1 MSTAPATASETS
13 TQILVKDANQE
24 KEAASSSSSSSSEEI
39 DEDDFFQ
46 IEGPMLSSQFSLSAA
61 PAEDDSGKAKQTP
74 PVQAMSRAS
83 DECPDPKRIPSSVFA
98 RSKSTTPTDWSV
110 TSNESLFSI
119 NVGNASFSKDHLFLY
134 GKTGELGPNDPL
146 APLPPL
152 PRQSPSSSPIKGEVL
167 TKDKP
172 STPKDKGDGRGLAD
186 QNGEEN
192 PDSIHSLSRRSDG
205 STTSFAFPILTG
217 EAKTSG
223 SLKDS
228 NPELARQSTAQ
239 LTHPTETQNENKETP
254 VAMDFEILPNVWLQ
268 PNPEQQS
275 TGRGRGDVHE
285 PPERAASPSSTA
297 ESSPPSPGRRQ
308 DQGMRPH
315 PLRLHPSSWLPL
327 LAFSAKRTSCRS
339 FPDDFTSRSAAAAA
353 AAAARS
359 ATLSIGLREASIYGG
374 LSSEKL

>member
-1 MSTAPATASETS
+1 MVHEQEDKNSEQMSAAPATATETS
-13 TQILVKDANQE
+13 TQILVEDVNQE
-24 KEAASSSSSSSSEEI
+24 KKAASSSSSSSSEEI

-61 PAEDDSGKAKQTP
+61 PAEDGSGNAKQTP
-74 PVQAMSRAS
+74 PVQGVSRAS
-83 DECPDPKRIPSSVFA
+83 DEGPDPKRIPSSVFA

-152 PRQSPSSSPIKGEVL
+152 PRQSPSSSPIKGEVP

-186 QNGEEN
+186 RNGEEN
-192 PDSIHSLSRRSDG
+192 PDYIHSFSHRSDG

-228 NPELARQSTAQ
+228 HPELARQSTAQ
-239 LTHPTETQNENKETP
+239 LTNPTETQNENKETP
-254 VAMDFEILPNVWLQ
+254 VAVMEAPQV
-268 PNPEQQS
+268 E
-275 TGRGRGDVHE
+275 
-285 PPERAASPSSTA
+285 AAP
-297 ESSPPSPGRRQ
+297 
-308 DQGMRPH
+308 
-315 PLRLHPSSWLPL
+315 
-327 LAFSAKRTSCRS
+327 
-339 FPDDFTSRSAAAAA
+339 SAAPPAPP
-353 AAAARS
+353 
-359 ATLSIGLREASIYGG
+359 ATAKWFPCCSCCPFCC
-374 LSSEKL
+374 